1 MLDDRQLMENLLF
14 NLKSECDL
22 LMHGAV
28 ESSTPEVHSAF
39 SKAFNDTLKMQSE
52 VYSAMAQK
60 GWYPSTKAEQQQ
72 IDALKQKYSTGC

>member
-1 MLDDRQLMENLLF
+1 MLDDRQLMENLLL
-14 NLKSECDL
+14 NLKGECDL

-39 SKAFNDTLKMQSE
+39 TKAFNDTLNMQSE

-60 GWYPSTKAEQQQ
+60 GWYPSTKAEQQK
-72 IDALKQKYSTGC
+72 IDALKQKFQSGC